1 MRLWGVHSL
10 RLLEN
15 RWLAYSAWMLKERR
29 FRSFRFIRMNLIAVA
44 FCGCICLKSLPAQSV
59 PVADYHQHLRDPIY
73 KTPGEHGT
81 VTSND
86 LIALL
91 DEAGIKRAVVLST
104 AYGPVSGPPESEY
117 RRVMNEN
124 DWTAEQVRM
133 FPDRLIA
140 FCGIN
145 PLKDFAVAE
154 VERCSTIP
162 ELRHGLKLHFGNSDT
177 DLDDPSKLA
186 KLQAVVAVADRHRMS
201 IAIHMHPSISHQRP
215 YGARE
220 ASIFLAEVLPK
231 APHVVVQIAHL
242 DGPGGFDPQS
252 DQALQVFIRAIRRG
266 DPRMK
271 RVYFDISGVAG
282 VGDWREHKAVIV
294 ERIRQI
300 GLGRILWGSD
310 GAFGGGMTPEEALAA
325 FRELPLADSEF
336 KTILGN
342 TAPYLR

>member
-1 MRLWGVHSL
+1 MFQ
-10 RLLEN
+10 
-15 RWLAYSAWMLKERR
+15 ERR
-29 FRSFRFIRMNLIAVA
+29 FRSVRFLQLIAIA
-44 FCGCICLKSLPAQSV
+44 FYGCVYPQSLPAQSV
-59 PVADYHQHLRDPIY
+59 PMIDYHQHLRDPIY
-73 KTPGEHGT
+73 KTPGKHGT

-91 DEAGIKRAVVLST
+91 DEAGIRRAVVLST

-145 PLKDFAVAE
+145 PLKEFAVAE
-154 VERCSTIP
+154 VERCSTVP
-162 ELRHGLKLHFGNSDT
+162 ELRYGLKLHFGNSDT

-186 KLQAVVAVADRHRMS
+186 KLQAVIAVADRHRMA
-201 IAIHMHPSISHQRP
+201 IAIHIHPSVSRQRA

-242 DGPGGFDPQS
+242 AGPGGFDPQS
-252 DQALQVFIRAIRRG
+252 DEALQVFIRAIRHS

-282 VGDWREHKAVIV
+282 VGDWRERKAVIV
-294 ERIRQI
+294 ERMREI
-300 GLGRILWGSD
+300 GLDRILWGSD

-325 FRELPLADSEF
+325 LRELPLTDSEF
-336 KTILGN
+336 KTISTN
-342 TAPYLR
+342 IAPYLR